1 MPIYIDNDYKCHVS
15 NPEGTYTAV
24 ETDAFDGK
32 CDAYIEG
39 YRYVPAGEVWTR
51 QDGVVFHG
59 EMIAPW
65 KDWKALDA
73 AQRAYER
80 EQFTAM
86 AAELADAKAA
96 LEMLGVT
103 ADE

>member
-65 KDWKALDA
+65 KYWQALDA

>member
-1 MPIYIDNDYKCHVS
+1 MTIYIDNDFKCHIS

-24 ETDAFDGK
+24 ETTAFDGK
-32 CDAYIEG
+32 CDAYIDG
-39 YRYVPAGEVWTR
+39 YRFLPESETWTR
-51 QDGVVFHG
+51 PDGVVFQG

-65 KDWKALDA
+65 KDLRELDE

-80 EQFTAM
+80 EQLEAM

-96 LEMLGVT
+96 LALLGVNV
-103 ADE
+103 DE